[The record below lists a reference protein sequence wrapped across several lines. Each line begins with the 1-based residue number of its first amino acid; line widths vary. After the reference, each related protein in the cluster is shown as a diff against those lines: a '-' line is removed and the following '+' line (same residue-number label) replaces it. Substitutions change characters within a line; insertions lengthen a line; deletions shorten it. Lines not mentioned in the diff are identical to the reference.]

1 MNKKLVVLILLSL
14 AAISLSNL
22 ILVGHSTLVLKRSFG
37 NSVDYWE
44 NVFGVIAISFISIII
59 PWLGLLSLILHF
71 LRRFPWPR
79 EKPAR
84 FIFLQ
89 LAVCLLFSLA
99 QFLIHTL
106 FEPDTGMYFGNF
118 VYRLVLGILDY
129 FSRNFIFAAGVV
141 GVHQAVANIR
151 QLRQKD
157 LEQARLAEA
166 LAEAR
171 LSSLKMRLQPHFL
184 FNALQSINVLIL
196 DKQAEP
202 ASEMLSRLSILL
214 RRSLDQDE
222 RQLVTVEDEL
232 ETARNYLAIE
242 EIRFKD
248 RLLVE
253 TKFESGTRNA
263 LVPGLLLQPLIE
275 NAVKHGVARSSKPGK
290 IEIDIRR
297 TGNSL
302 SLSVRNDGPGL
313 PAGWNFEDHAGFGLR
328 STRNRLEL
336 LFGRD
341 FTLDI
346 RNDAEGGVRADLVIP
361 FSVDILAGSGEG
373 RV

>member
-1 MNKKLVVLILLSL
+1 MNKKLVVLILLGL
-14 AAISLSNL
+14 AVIVLSNF
-22 ILVGHSTLVLKRSFG
+22 ILFGHSNLVSKRSFG

-44 NVFGVIAISFISIII
+44 NVFGVIAIAFISIIL
-59 PWLGLLSLILHF
+59 PWMGLLSLILHF
-71 LRRFPWPR
+71 LRRFPWPKKR
-79 EKPAR
+79 PAR

-89 LAVCLLFSLA
+89 LGVCFLFSLA

-106 FEPDTGMYFGNF
+106 FEPDTGLYFGNF
-118 VYRLVLGILDY
+118 AYRLVLGLLDY

-141 GVHQAVANIR
+141 GVHQSLANLR
-151 QLRQKD
+151 QLRQKEV
-157 LEQARLAEA
+157 EQARLAEA

-171 LSSLKMRLQPHFL
+171 LQALKMKLQPHFL

-196 DKQAEP
+196 DKQIEP
-202 ASEMLSRLSILL
+202 ASEMLARLSTLL

-248 RLLVE
+248 RLRVE
-253 TKFESGTRNA
+253 TKVESGARNA

-275 NAVKHGVARSSKPGK
+275 NAVRHGIARSSTPGQ

-297 TGNSL
+297 AENSL

-313 PAGWNFEDHAGFGLR
+313 PAGWNFADHAGFGLR
-328 STRNRLEL
+328 STRKRLEL
-336 LFGRD
+336 LYERD
-341 FTLDI
+341 FTLDV
-346 RNDAEGGVRADLVIP
+346 RDAAEGGVRVDITIP
-361 FSVDILAGSGEG
+361 FSVDLLSGGGEERG
-373 RV
+373 

>member
-1 MNKKLVVLILLSL
+1 MNKKLAVLVLLSL
-14 AAISLSNL
+14 AVIVLSNL
-22 ILVGHSTLVLKRSFG
+22 ILFGHSNLVLKRSFG

-44 NVFGVIAISFISIII
+44 NVFGVIAIAFISIIL

-71 LRRFPWPR
+71 LRRFPWPKER
-79 EKPAR
+79 PAR
-84 FIFLQ
+84 FILLQ
-89 LAVCLLFSLA
+89 LGVCFLFSLA

-118 VYRLVLGILDY
+118 VYRLVLGLLDY

-141 GVHQAVANIR
+141 GVHQSLANIR
-151 QLRQKD
+151 QLRQKEV
-157 LEQARLAEA
+157 EQARLAEA

-171 LSSLKMRLQPHFL
+171 LHSLKMKLQPHFL

-196 DKQAEP
+196 DKQIEP

-232 ETARNYLAIE
+232 ETGRNYLAIE

-248 RLLVE
+248 RLRLETQVE
-253 TKFESGTRNA
+253 PGVRNA

-275 NAVKHGVARSSKPGK
+275 NAVRHGVARSSTPGK
-290 IEIDIRR
+290 IKIDIRR
-297 TGNSL
+297 AGKFL
-302 SLSVRNDGPGL
+302 SIFIRNDGPGL
-313 PAGWNFEDHAGFGLR
+313 PTGWNYMDNAGFGLR
-328 STRNRLEL
+328 ATRNRLEL
-336 LFGRD
+336 LYGRD
-341 FTLDI
+341 FTLDV
-346 RNDAEGGVRADLVIP
+346 RDAAEGGVRVDLAIP
-361 FSVDILAGSGEG
+361 FSVDILAGSDGG
-373 RV
+373 RA

>member
-129 FSRNFIFAAGVV
+129 FSR
-141 GVHQAVANIR
+141 
-151 QLRQKD
+151 
-157 LEQARLAEA
+157 
-166 LAEAR
+166 
-171 LSSLKMRLQPHFL
+171 
-184 FNALQSINVLIL
+184 
-196 DKQAEP
+196 
-202 ASEMLSRLSILL
+202 
-214 RRSLDQDE
+214 
-222 RQLVTVEDEL
+222 
-232 ETARNYLAIE
+232 
-242 EIRFKD
+242 
-248 RLLVE
+248 
-253 TKFESGTRNA
+253 
-263 LVPGLLLQPLIE
+263 
-275 NAVKHGVARSSKPGK
+275 
-290 IEIDIRR
+290 
-297 TGNSL
+297 
-302 SLSVRNDGPGL
+302 
-313 PAGWNFEDHAGFGLR
+313 
-328 STRNRLEL
+328 
-336 LFGRD
+336 
-341 FTLDI
+341 
-346 RNDAEGGVRADLVIP
+346 
-361 FSVDILAGSGEG
+361 
-373 RV
+373 